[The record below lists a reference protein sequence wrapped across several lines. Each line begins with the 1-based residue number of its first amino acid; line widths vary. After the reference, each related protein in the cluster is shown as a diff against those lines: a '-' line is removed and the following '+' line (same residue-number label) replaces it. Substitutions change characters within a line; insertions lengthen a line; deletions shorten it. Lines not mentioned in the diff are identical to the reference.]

1 VKTVGI
7 VCNPKKPEAERVL
20 LGILDW
26 LLGKGI
32 AVCVEEGAS
41 ELLKEKSLVCQSG
54 ELAGRSDLLIAMGG
68 DGTLLK
74 TARLVA
80 VTETPI
86 LGVNIGSLGFLTE
99 TVEDEVYTILEDIL
113 GGSYEI
119 DRRML
124 IQARLSES
132 EHVYEALNDIV
143 VLMGESGRIVEIV
156 LHVSGDYVCTFPADG
171 VVISTPTGSTA
182 YSLAAGGPIVYPSM
196 DCILVT
202 PICPHSLGVR
212 PIIVPSTENVQILA
226 RSRADDARLVVDG
239 QESIAL
245 RSGAV
250 VEIEKAAHY
259 LQLIKPKKKSFFEI
273 LRTKLRWGGREE
285 GRASRP
291 QS

>member
-7 VCNPKKPEAERVL
+7 VCNPRKPEAETL
-20 LGILDW
+20 LLKILDW
-26 LLGKGI
+26 LKRREI
-32 AVCVEEGAS
+32 AVCVEKSAAC
-41 ELLKEKSLVCQSG
+41 LLKEKSLVSPRE
-54 ELAGRSDLLIAMGG
+54 ELAKKCDLLVAMGG

-74 TARLVA
+74 TARLVGR
-80 VTETPI
+80 TETPI

-99 TVEDEVYTILEDIL
+99 TVEDEVYVILEDIL
-113 GGSYEI
+113 KGSYEI

-124 IQARLSES
+124 LEAHLGGS
-132 EHVYEALNDIV
+132 EHVFEALNDVV
-143 VLMGESGRIVEIV
+143 VLMGESGRMVEIV
-156 LHVSGDYVCTFPADG
+156 LHVSGEYVCTFPADG

-182 YSLAAGGPIVYPSM
+182 YSLAAGGPIVYPDM

-212 PIIVPSTENVQILA
+212 PMIVPPTETVQILA

-245 RSGAV
+245 KSGTV
-250 VEIEKAAHY
+250 VEIERAAHY
-259 LQLIKPKKKSFFEI
+259 LNIIKPKKKSFFEI

-285 GRASRP
+285 GRASRS